1 MFVLS
6 GNPILDR
13 KGRASRDSDRN
24 DPFLSILSR
33 SNTRNLPP
41 WFSFFDRRAK
51 RGYAVGLRSSSH
63 AGASMGALQV
73 VTVLFRQIFQ
83 SRAELA
89 AENLAL
95 RPQPT
100 VYAGIVFVALTAGD
114 ARARVLPATRAPAV
128 LGGFDPPRVRDLS
141 PPDSADK
148 RNPSSRGWG
157 CQLAGASSKIHR

>member
-1 MFVLS
+1 
-6 GNPILDR
+6 
-13 KGRASRDSDRN
+13 
-24 DPFLSILSR
+24 
-33 SNTRNLPP
+33 
-41 WFSFFDRRAK
+41 
-51 RGYAVGLRSSSH
+51 
-63 AGASMGALQV
+63 MGALQV

-128 LGGFDPPRVRDLS
+128 LGGFDPPRVCDLS